1 MPTANVRPSALAGSW
16 YPGAPR
22 ELRDLATRLLA
33 AAAPDRLP
41 PGRPVVL
48 MVPHA
53 GYAYSGPVAGRG
65 WGLLRDVVGSYRRI
79 VILAPNHHAALARIS
94 TPRWDAYATPL
105 GEVPLDRAACAHVAH
120 NASFTEDTHAHLR
133 EHAEEI
139 QLPLLQ
145 ALTDDPPPIVPLL
158 VPRLSRAL
166 RYVAA
171 EALAPW
177 CDGSTL
183 FVVST
188 DLTHYGAVY
197 GYVPFRD
204 RVPERLRELDQGI
217 LDAFRAWDAEALLD
231 YGRRTGVTM
240 CGLEAAAL
248 VMSLP
253 WPQRLRADV
262 VDYARSA
269 DRDGDFTLSVSY
281 AAAVA
286 CLPGP
291 AAP

>member
-1 MPTANVRPSALAGSW
+1 MISAAVRPSALAGSW
-16 YPGAPR
+16 YPGSPQA
-22 ELRDLATRLLA
+22 LRKLAAGLLA
-33 AAAPDRLP
+33 GAEPERLP
-41 PGRPVVL
+41 AGRPVVL

-53 GYAYSGPVAGRG
+53 GYAYSGRVAGRG
-65 WGLLRDVVGSYRRI
+65 WGLLRDLVSGYRRI
-79 VILAPNHHAALARIS
+79 VILAPNHHAALSRIS

-105 GEVPLDRAACAHVAH
+105 GEVALDRDACEHVAH
-120 NASFTEDTHAHLR
+120 NASFTRDTHAHVR

-145 ALTDDPPPIVPLL
+145 ALTAAPPPIVPLL

-183 FVVST
+183 FVIST
-188 DLTHYGAVY
+188 DLTHYGSVF
-197 GYVPFRD
+197 GYIPFRD
-204 RVPERLRELDQGI
+204 SVPDRLRELDQGV
-217 LDAFRAWDAEALLD
+217 LDAVLAWDAEALLE
-231 YGRRTGVTM
+231 YGRRTGITM

-253 WPQRLRADV
+253 WPQRPRAAV
-262 VDYARSA
+262 IDYARSA
-269 DRDGDFTLSVSY
+269 DRDGDYTLSVSY

-286 CLPGP
+286 CLPP
-291 AAP
+291 VVAA